1 MTPPVNGPRKG
12 TGITVTRAHLF
23 VPLSAFLAV
32 AAWAVGCGD
41 GATEPV
47 PPPFIPVPS
56 AITVSPATAEFAALH
71 DTVQLSAEVRD
82 QNGNVMAGAAV
93 AWLSTGT
100 EVATVDATGLVT
112 AVGNGTATIT
122 ATAGA
127 ASGSAAVTVAQE
139 ALGIEVLPAD
149 GKVSAGDTI
158 RMTAEAWDANGY
170 TVPGTQLAWS
180 SSDSAVAE
188 VDGAGLV
195 SGVGEGVVVITASSA
210 SVLGQVVLTVAHE
223 DWGELVTLFEGAD
236 GPNWI
241 EADGWLS
248 ELPIGQWHGVTTNES
263 GHVTELRLSAS
274 NLAGRIPP
282 ELGNLSHLETLS
294 LERNSL
300 TGPIPPELGRLQN
313 LRTLILGVNDLTGQI
328 PGELG
333 DLGNLEVLRL
343 RRNDLTG
350 PIPPELG
357 KLRNLTRLGIDWNSL
372 DAPFPSDLLGLEA
385 LRILHFAG
393 NETLCAPGSAS
404 FAAWLERLDIY
415 VGPLCNQADRETLEL
430 VYEATGGTDWAHSSG
445 WLGDGLL
452 DDWYGVDTD
461 SLGRVMALDLSG
473 NDLAGHAPTSLGQLA
488 GMTSLRIGGNASL
501 TGPLPLSFSALPL
514 QELRFDDTGLCVP
527 PDESFGEWLAAIPSH
542 EGTGAEC
549 APLSDRETLEGLY
562 RATGGADWK
571 DGENWLSDRP
581 LGEWNGVTTDADGR
595 VVALRLVQNNLAG
608 TIPPELGNLSR
619 LSELDFSYSEL
630 TGPIPPELA
639 NIPNLSQL
647 NLAWNALTGT
657 IPPELG
663 TMPNLAVLV
672 LGGNDLTGPIPP
684 ELGNLS
690 TLSLLYLDYNQLTGP
705 IPPELADL
713 SGLASLNLANNQL
726 TGPIPLELGTM
737 PGLFW
742 LYLGG
747 NQLSGPIPSELG
759 NLSTLAQLHLNDN
772 ELTGRIPPA
781 LGRLPGLNEL
791 LLHDNELEGHIPP
804 ELGTAAPLEALTL
817 GDNRLTGP
825 IPAALGNLSS
835 LEYLA
840 LTDNEL
846 TGPIP
851 SALGN
856 LPNLRTLRLDGNR
869 LAGPIPSELGN
880 LSNMW
885 TLYLDRNELTG
896 TVPPELGSLSR
907 LQSLSAMQ
915 NRLAGPLPP
924 ELGGMTSLRRLHL
937 TGNPALSG
945 ALPTGLTALDNL
957 DDLLVGGTGLCAPE
971 DPGFQE
977 WISGLNLARVRPCE
991 AGAVSSAY
999 LTQAVQSTGVP
1010 VPLVAGRE
1018 ALLRVLPTAS
1028 RPTDAGIP
1036 KVRATFY
1043 VNGAEAH
1050 TVEIPGSSTPIPTE
1064 VQDAESSLDK
1074 SANARIPGSVIQPGL
1089 EMVIEIDPDSTL
1101 DAELGVTGRIPE
1113 TGRAALQ
1120 VQHVP
1125 ALDLTLV
1132 PFQWMRD
1139 SDPSIADVAEAMAAD
1154 PQNHEMLSDT
1164 RAMLPVGEL
1173 DVKAHEP
1180 VLTST
1185 NDVVKLLIETRM
1197 IRRLEDGSGYYMGI
1211 MPEHIVGGQSG
1222 VAYLGGG
1229 AGFSA
1234 ADGFVIA
1241 HELGHNF
1248 ALYHA
1253 PCGGAAG
1260 PDRAFP
1266 HRNGAIGNWG
1276 YDFRNGGSLV
1286 PPHARDL
1293 MSYCGP
1299 PRWVSDFSFAKA
1311 LGHRVASEDGGTGA
1325 SRRVHADAP
1334 TRSLLLW
1341 GGTDAQGNPYLEP
1354 AFVADAPPSDL
1365 GPPGDYQLTGR
1376 TASGEELF
1384 SVSFGMLAIAD
1395 ADGQSSFVITVPVQ
1409 AEWAG
1414 ALESIA
1420 LTGPGGSVTMDRA
1433 TTVLMAILRDPDTGQ
1448 VRGILRGEDAT
1459 DVIGVAAD
1467 AVGPAGPG
1475 LQVLFSRGIPDAG
1488 AWRP

>member
-1 MTPPVNGPRKG
+1 MTRPRAFVL
-12 TGITVTRAHLF
+12 ISVFVAVT
-23 VPLSAFLAV
+23 
-32 AAWAVGCGD
+32 AWAVGCGD
-41 GATEPV
+41 GATEPT
-47 PPPFIPVPS
+47 PPVIPVPS

-71 DTVQLSAEVRD
+71 DTVQLSAVVRD
-82 QNGNVMAGAAV
+82 QGGNVMAGATV
-93 AWLSTGT
+93 AWVSTSPG
-100 EVATVDATGLVT
+100 VATVDEAGLVT
-112 AVGNGTATIT
+112 AVGNGTATIA

-127 ASGSAAVTVAQE
+127 ASGSATVTVAQE
-139 ALGIEVLPAD
+139 AQGIEVLPAA

-170 TVPGTQLAWS
+170 TVPSAELAWS

-188 VDGAGLV
+188 VDGSGLV
-195 SGVGEGVVVITASSA
+195 SGVSEGAVVITASSA
-210 SVLGQVVLTVAHE
+210 SVQGEVVLTVAHE
-223 DWGELVTLFEGAD
+223 DWRELVTLFEGAD

-241 EADGWLS
+241 ETDGWLS
-248 ELPIGQWHGVTTNES
+248 DLPIGQWHGVTTNES

-274 NLAGRIPP
+274 NLAGPIPP
-282 ELGNLSHLETLS
+282 QLANLTHLETLS

-300 TGPIPPELGRLQN
+300 AGPIPPELGRLQN

-333 DLGNLEVLRL
+333 DLANLEVLRL

-357 KLRNLTRLGIDWNSL
+357 KLRKLTRLGIDRNSL
-372 DAPFPSDLLGLEA
+372 GGPFPSDLLDLER

-404 FAAWLERLDIY
+404 FATWLAGLDVH
-415 VGPLCNQADRETLEL
+415 VGPLCNEADRETLEL
-430 VYEATGGTDWAHSSG
+430 VYEATGGAGWARSGG

-452 DDWYGVDTD
+452 DDWHGVDTD
-461 SLGRVMALDLSG
+461 SLGRVMVLDLSA
-473 NDLAGHAPTSLGQLA
+473 NDLAGRAPTSLGHLA
-488 GMTSLRIGGNASL
+488 GMTSLRIGGNAGL
-501 TGPLPLSFSALPL
+501 TGPLPLSLSGLQL
-514 QELRFDDTGLCVP
+514 QELRFDDTGLCIP
-527 PDESFGEWLAAIPSH
+527 PDGSFGEWLAAIPSR
-542 EGTGAEC
+542 EGAGEEC
-549 APLSDRETLEGLY
+549 APLSDREILEILY
-562 RATGGADWK
+562 RATGGDDWK
-571 DGENWLSDRP
+571 NSENWLSDQP
-581 LGEWNGVTTDADGR
+581 LGEWKGVTTDADGR
-595 VVALRLVQNNLAG
+595 VVALHFPRNNMVG
-608 TIPPELGNLSR
+608 TIPPEIGHLTN
-619 LSELDFSYSEL
+619 LSELDFSQNGL
-630 TGPIPPELA
+630 TGPTPPELA
-639 NIPNLSQL
+639 KLPNLSQL
-647 NLAWNALTGT
+647 NLAWNELTGT
-657 IPPELG
+657 IPPALG
-663 TMPNLAVLV
+663 TVAGLSVLV

-684 ELGNLS
+684 ELGRLSNLAY
-690 TLSLLYLDYNQLTGP
+690 LYLDYNQLTGP
-705 IPPELADL
+705 IPGELAHL
-713 SGLASLNLANNQL
+713 SSLSALNLSNNEL
-726 TGPIPLELGTM
+726 TGPIPPALGT
-737 PGLFW
+737 LAS
-742 LYLGG
+742 LYSLVLGA
-747 NQLSGPIPSELG
+747 NQLSGPIPTELG
-759 NLSTLAQLHLNDN
+759 NISTLAQLHLNDN

-781 LGRLPGLNEL
+781 LGGLPGLNEL
-791 LLHDNELEGHIPP
+791 LLHDNELEGHIPQ
-804 ELGTAAPLEALTL
+804 ELGTAVYLEALTL
-817 GDNRLTGP
+817 GGNRLTGS
-825 IPAALGNLSS
+825 IPATLGNLSS

-840 LTDNEL
+840 LNDNEL

-856 LPNLRTLRLDGNR
+856 LPNMRTLRLEGNE
-869 LAGPIPSELGN
+869 LTGPIPVELGN

-885 TLYLDRNELTG
+885 TLYLDRNQLTG
-896 TVPPELGSLSR
+896 AVPPELGLLTR

-937 TGNPALSG
+937 TGNPALAG
-945 ALPTGLTALDNL
+945 ALPSGLTALDNL
-957 DDLLVGGTGLCAPE
+957 GELLVGGTELCVPE
-971 DPGFQE
+971 DAGFQE
-977 WISGLNLARVRPCE
+977 WISGLNLARVRPCPTG
-991 AGAVSSAY
+991 AGSSAY

-1018 ALLRVLPTAS
+1018 ALLRVYPTAS

-1043 VNGAEAH
+1043 VDGAEAH
-1050 TVEIPGSSTPIPTE
+1050 AVEIPGSTIPIPTE
-1064 VQDAESSLDK
+1064 VRDAESALEK
-1074 SANARIPGSVIQPGL
+1074 SANARIPGSVIQPRL

-1101 DAELGVTGRIPE
+1101 DAELGVTGRVPE
-1113 TGRAALQ
+1113 TGRAVLQ
-1120 VQHVP
+1120 VERVP
-1125 ALDLTLV
+1125 VLDLTFV

-1139 SDPSIADVAEAMAAD
+1139 ADSSIVEVAEAMAAH
-1154 PQNHEMLSDT
+1154 PQSHEMLADT
-1164 RAMLPVGEL
+1164 RAMLPVGDL
-1173 DVKAHEP
+1173 DVKAHGS

-1185 NDVVKLLIETRM
+1185 NDVVELLIETRL
-1197 IRRLEDGSGYYMGI
+1197 IRRLEEGNGYYMGI
-1211 MPEHIVGGQSG
+1211 MPERIVGGQSG
-1222 VAYLGGG
+1222 VAYLGFGV
-1229 AGFSA
+1229 GFSA

-1276 YDFRNGGSLV
+1276 YDFRDGGSLV

-1311 LGHRVASEDGGTGA
+1311 LGHRVLTEGSSTGA
-1325 SRRVHADAP
+1325 SPRARAGAP

-1341 GGTDAQGNPYLEP
+1341 GGADEQGNPYLEP
-1354 AFVADAPPSDL
+1354 AFVVDAPPSDPD
-1365 GPPGDYQLTGR
+1365 PPGDYELAGR

-1384 SVSFGMLAIAD
+1384 ALSLGMLEIAD

-1414 ALESIA
+1414 LLESIS

-1433 TTVLMAILRDPDTGQ
+1433 TTVPMAILRDPESGQ

-1467 AVGPAGPG
+1467 AARPTGPS
-1475 LQVLFSRGIPDAG
+1475 LQVLFSRGIPEAG
-1488 AWRP
+1488 QWRP